1 MSQILRN
8 TYFILTILIL
18 SYNSRISIDEKGI
31 FFVGM
36 YGLYEMSG
44 RDARPD
50 AMADTPFSKV
60 TMLVQGEDK

>member
-1 MSQILRN
+1 MSQISRKIH
-8 TYFILTILIL
+8 FILTILIL

-44 RDARPD
+44 RDARPE
-50 AMADTPFSKV
+50 AMAETPFPKV
-60 TMLVQGEDK
+60 TMLVHELN